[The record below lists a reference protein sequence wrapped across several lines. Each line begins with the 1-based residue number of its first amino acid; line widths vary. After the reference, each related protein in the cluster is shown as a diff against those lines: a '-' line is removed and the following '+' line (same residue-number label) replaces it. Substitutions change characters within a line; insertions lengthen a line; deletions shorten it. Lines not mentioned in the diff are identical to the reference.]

1 MNPTCNGA
9 VSSLLMPH
17 RIFSKRTYST
27 DRIGCLQSYLTS
39 AKLSIGCKA
48 DDWFPSCKTPLVN
61 VLWPEDSLKE
71 AGARMSGT
79 KPKTRRIHILEPG
92 MTKFPIADSRAQSHT
107 VNTVL
112 ISRKRTG
119 TTG

>member
-1 MNPTCNGA
+1 
-9 VSSLLMPH
+9 
-17 RIFSKRTYST
+17 
-27 DRIGCLQSYLTS
+27 
-39 AKLSIGCKA
+39 
-48 DDWFPSCKTPLVN
+48 
-61 VLWPEDSLKE
+61 
-71 AGARMSGT
+71 MSGT